1 MANLKGKE
9 KVEIVYTR
17 QQKANALEVISVELS
32 TIQRRSENPKEKASF
47 RDRPAFYEGIP

>member
-1 MANLKGKE
+1 MANLKAKE

-17 QQKANALEVISVELS
+17 QRKVNALEVISVELS

-47 RDRPAFYEGIP
+47 RDRPALYEGIP